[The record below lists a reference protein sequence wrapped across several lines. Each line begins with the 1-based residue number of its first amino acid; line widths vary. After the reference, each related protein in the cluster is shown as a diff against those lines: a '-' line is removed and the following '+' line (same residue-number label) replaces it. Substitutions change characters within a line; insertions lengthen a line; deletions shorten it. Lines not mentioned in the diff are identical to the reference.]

1 MQDPDGGASTTW
13 ETQGI
18 QANGAAQRLTVDGGS
33 AGIRMAA
40 RQFGGAFLPAVL
52 KDGHIGSR
60 PMPTPTRGGAVSS
73 D

>member
-52 KDGHIGSR
+52 KDGHR
-60 PMPTPTRGGAVSS
+60 VSAYAHADQGRS
-73 D
+73 CVK